1 MKIIGREHEQTELQR
16 LFDSGNPEFVMIYG
30 RRRVGK
36 TFLVRET
43 LGKDFCFAMTGLAKQ
58 KREAELLSNRMDVLL
73 QSFKS
78 RRTIEAVL
86 ITNQKAVRNIHY
98 NGLIN
103 KNITLDNLIDS

>member
-1 MKIIGREHEQTELQR
+1 MKIIGREHEQMELQR

-58 KREAELLSNRMDVLL
+58 RREEQLLNFQRTLARYSKRLAKNTPADWFEAFEQLRTLLGFGAFL
-73 QSFKS
+73 
-78 RRTIEAVL
+78 E
-86 ITNQKAVRNIHY
+86 
-98 NGLIN
+98 
-103 KNITLDNLIDS
+103 

>member
-1 MKIIGREHEQTELQR
+1 MKIIGREHEQMELRR
-16 LFDSGNPEFVMIYG
+16 LLSSDNPEFVMIYG

-58 KREAELLSNRMDVLL
+58 KRED
-73 QSFKS
+73 
-78 RRTIEAVL
+78 
-86 ITNQKAVRNIHY
+86 IHY

-103 KNITLDNLIDS
+103 KNITLDDLMNM